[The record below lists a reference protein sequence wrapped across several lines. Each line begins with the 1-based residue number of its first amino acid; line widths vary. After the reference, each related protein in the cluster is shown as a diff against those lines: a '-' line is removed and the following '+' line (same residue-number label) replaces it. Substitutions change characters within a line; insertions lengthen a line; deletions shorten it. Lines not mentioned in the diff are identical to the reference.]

1 MNFKRKRHEGTHY
14 LSRRQFS
21 GSTFGSLVTKWKNY
35 FNYCTALNYSLW
47 RKWWQVCRAITVPLP
62 LASLSVLMKK
72 PLHTTRV
79 RTTVRGGGALSPDS
93 QICCNDCK
101 SVKKLSFKVNRDC
114 RFASLVDTWT
124 LKSQYSKIFSQLLE
138 VNWMRFLLLNLLT
151 ACHLINRPSV
161 LLCSG
166 LPHGSKLKANLFLQ
180 IFPQQTLGND
190 MCWNILLSYLLRKT
204 PRGRWILLMLA
215 LAPC

>member
-1 MNFKRKRHEGTHY
+1 MVTGLQSYNSSPASGFSVSFNEETSPHY
-14 LSRRQFS
+14 KSENDSERE
-21 GSTFGSLVTKWKNY
+21 
-35 FNYCTALNYSLW
+35 
-47 RKWWQVCRAITVPLP
+47 
-62 LASLSVLMKK
+62 
-72 PLHTTRV
+72 
-79 RTTVRGGGALSPDS
+79 GGGALSPDS

-124 LKSQYSKIFSQLLE
+124 LKSQYSKIFSQRLE

-151 ACHLINRPSV
+151 ACHLNNRPSV
-161 LLCSG
+161 FLCSG